1 MPDLQTPTN
10 KAITEVA
17 IAIIPA
23 GDRFLMQLRDNI
35 PGIYYPGYWG
45 FFGGHLDPGETPAIT
60 IQRELVEEI
69 AFAAPEIKFWRTY
82 PHSEV
87 LRHVFIAP
95 LTVPLESLVLGEGW
109 DLGLLSREDILRGDR
124 YSEKAQQVRP
134 LGQPHQRILLDFLDG
149 ETISS
154 L

>member
-1 MPDLQTPTN
+1 MTKP
-10 KAITEVA
+10 ITEVA

-23 GDRFLMQLRDNI
+23 PGDKFLMQLRDNI

-45 FFGGHLDPGETPAIT
+45 FFGGHLDPGETPEVT
-60 IQRELVEEI
+60 IQRELIEEI
-69 AFAAPEIKFWRTY
+69 AFAAPEINFYRTY

-87 LRHVFIAP
+87 IRHVFIAP
-95 LTVPLESLVLGEGW
+95 LTVPVESLVLGEGW

-124 YSEKAQQVRP
+124 YSEQAQQTRP
-134 LGQPHQRILLDFLDG
+134 LGQPHQRILMDFFDG
-149 ETISS
+149 KTVST